1 MQMEQRSSNVDDF
14 PVNVFSV
21 TPCQP
26 GAPGVQ
32 VSDGDKAGATLL
44 FSGVF
49 LVLVGITFTIMGW
62 IKYYGTTYLEWTQL
76 LGPIL
81 LSVGVTF
88 VLIAVCKFRMLTC
101 KTCKQINESTL
112 ETEQTPCGQS
122 FVFTGINQPITFHGA
137 TVVQYIPPPY
147 ASPAQDGIAMNTTC
161 LPSLNNSQCTNP
173 PNGATGTTPCPP
185 QYYTIYPL
193 DSTTFTGDENCPP
206 YQGPENEIIRI
217 RRPIICKS
225 ARKWEKALLTIG
237 SRLQLRRGPCSSRVR
252 LRRAQWQRWSSAGGK
267 QVRVRCN
274 ANVPVARQRK
284 TKMNQKPR

>member
-1 MQMEQRSSNVDDF
+1 MGLSFSTDCAMQMEQRSSNVEDF

-26 GAPGVQ
+26 RTPGVQ

-62 IKYYGTTYLEWTQL
+62 IKYYGTSDLEWTQL

-101 KTCKQINESTL
+101 KTCKQINESAL
-112 ETEQTPCGQS
+112 EIEQTPCGQS

-147 ASPAQDGIAMNTTC
+147 ASPTQDGITMNTTR
-161 LPSLNNSQCTNP
+161 LQSLNNAQNTNP
-173 PNGATGTTPCPP
+173 ADGTTGTTPCPP

-193 DSTTFTGDENCPP
+193 DSTAFAGDDNCPP
-206 YQGPENEIIRI
+206 YQGPENEIIR
-217 RRPIICKS
+217 S
-225 ARKWEKALLTIG
+225 EESQDESEATLT
-237 SRLQLRRGPCSSRVR
+237 
-252 LRRAQWQRWSSAGGK
+252 ADE
-267 QVRVRCN
+267 
-274 ANVPVARQRK
+274 VPDSIPPPSYDEIFPVVSEDTVER
-284 TKMNQKPR
+284 